1 MRVGFNAF
9 GWAAGSLAVMVLA
22 GPSPNALA
30 PTAGHVVF
38 PQRYLDNYQVLC
50 RFDKTGKKEW

>member
-22 GPSPNALA
+22 GPSPNACA
-30 PTAGHVVF
+30 NGGHVVF
-38 PQRYLDNYQVLC
+38 PQEHLDHYQVLC
-50 RFDKTGKKEW
+50 RFDKTGKKSW